1 MNIKRDL
8 LIIAAIML
16 LTGATASAQ
25 VVIQVRP
32 NGTPP
37 GQQFERQM
45 TDDEVI
51 HNVFDPVTDALNLT
65 ATQRFSIVTIASA
78 AMNSTE
84 PLFDQLDELDDQISI
99 AAFSGTLDEMKL
111 KDLSA
116 REAALISQINVTLAR
131 AKAGFYKVLTPEQRA
146 IILAQ
151 YRSNEESLGGIS
163 NVGP

>member
-116 REAALISQINVTLAR
+116 REAALISQINV
-131 AKAGFYKVLTPEQRA
+131 
-146 IILAQ
+146 
-151 YRSNEESLGGIS
+151 
-163 NVGP
+163 

>member
-8 LIIAAIML
+8 LTVAALIL
-16 LTGATASAQ
+16 FTGATASAQ
-25 VVIQVRP
+25 VIIQVRP
-32 NGTPP
+32 NSMPP
-37 GQQFERQM
+37 EQQFGRQM
-45 TDDEVI
+45 TDDEVVHI
-51 HNVFDPVTDALNLT
+51 VFDPVTDALNLT
-65 ATQRFSIVTIASA
+65 AAQRFSIVTIASA

-84 PLFDQLDELDDQISI
+84 PLFDQLDELDDQLSI

-116 REAALISQINVTLAR
+116 RQAVLMSQINVTLAR
-131 AKAGFYKVLTPEQRA
+131 AKASFYKLLTPEQRA

-151 YRSNEESLGGIS
+151 YRSHEESLGGIS